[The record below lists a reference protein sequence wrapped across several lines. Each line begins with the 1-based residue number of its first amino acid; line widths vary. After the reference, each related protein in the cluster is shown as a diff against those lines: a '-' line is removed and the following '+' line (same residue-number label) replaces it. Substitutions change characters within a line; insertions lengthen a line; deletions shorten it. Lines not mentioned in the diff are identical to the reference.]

1 MTNNMVPDDELMI
14 VGGSTIRYVPGLVN
28 IQKKLWKITIFH
40 GIINYKWPFSMV
52 MLVYQRVLG

>member
-28 IQKKLWKITIFH
+28 IQK
-40 GIINYKWPFSMV
+40 NYGKSPFFM
-52 MLVYQRVLG
+52 G